1 MLSFGINVKH
11 TGRSMLAEALITA
24 KNIGSTFKS
33 GGFANKVIENNALG
47 NVIVTFN
54 AIRSAVKM
62 GEAIAIA
69 KSGAAVGVVGATV
82 AFAYEKRR
90 LVAAVLTAPN
100 SITTRLSQKIYRLQP
115 AL

>member
-24 KNIGSTFKS
+24 KNIGSTFKI
-33 GGFANKVIENNALG
+33 GGFANKVIENDALG

-62 GEAIAIA
+62 GEAIAIV
-69 KSGAAVGVVGATV
+69 KSVAT
-82 AFAYEKRR
+82 
-90 LVAAVLTAPN
+90 VLTAPN
-100 SITTRLSQKIYRLQP
+100 SITPRLSQKIYRLQP

>member
-1 MLSFGINVKH
+1 
-11 TGRSMLAEALITA
+11 
-24 KNIGSTFKS
+24 
-33 GGFANKVIENNALG
+33 
-47 NVIVTFN
+47 
-54 AIRSAVKM
+54 M

-90 LVAAVLTAPN
+90 LVAAVPTAPN
-100 SITTRLSQKIYRLQP
+100 SITPQLSQKIYRLQP